1 MLDAAAETG
10 GVKLVAAAMDGQ
22 TAAGLRTIC
31 DTLRDMDES
40 VVAVLGTVADGKVVF
55 AACAGKAAVKAGA
68 HAGNLLKAAA
78 KVCGG
83 GGGGRP
89 DAATAG
95 GRDADKLPQAIAEVA
110 ANLGAMLK

>member
-1 MLDAAAETG
+1 MKKILAFA
-10 GVKLVAAAMDGQ
+10 LVLTMILA
-22 TAAGLRTIC
+22 
-31 DTLRDMDES
+31 
-40 VVAVLGTVADGKVVF
+40 F

-89 DAATAG
+89 DSATAG
-95 GRDADKLPQAIAEVA
+95 GREADKLPQAIEEVA
-110 ANLGAMLK
+110 ANLGGMLK